1 MSEKSKQ
8 IVCPMCDGT
17 EVKTSYETHKFDYG
31 AGDDSTELTATIP
44 IRQCVPCE
52 YEFIDYNGE
61 EILHDTVC
69 KHLGVLTPSE
79 IRNIRKGMHMSRSQ
93 FSQFSGLGEASL
105 NRWENGKCIQS
116 LANDKYLRLLG
127 KTGKSDLMDILGTKA
142 KENKKSPSL
151 AQIFPA
157 LGEKAM
163 KLKEYTFSFDDVYQA
178 A

>member
-1 MSEKSKQ
+1 MPGKSKQ
-8 IVCPMCDGT
+8 IVCPLCDGM
-17 EVKTSYETHKFDYG
+17 EVNTSFETHKFDYG
-31 AGDDSTELTATIP
+31 SGDNSAKLTATIP

-52 YEFIDYNGE
+52 YEFIDYIGE

-69 KHLGVLTPSE
+69 NHLGVLTPSE
-79 IRNIRKGMHMSRSQ
+79 IRNIRKEMDMSRSK

-105 NRWENGKCIQS
+105 SRWENGKCIQS

-127 KTGKSDLMDILGTKA
+127 KTGKNDLMDILGTKT
-142 KENKKSPSL
+142 KENTKTSSL
-151 AQIFPA
+151 AQIFPS

-178 A
+178 V